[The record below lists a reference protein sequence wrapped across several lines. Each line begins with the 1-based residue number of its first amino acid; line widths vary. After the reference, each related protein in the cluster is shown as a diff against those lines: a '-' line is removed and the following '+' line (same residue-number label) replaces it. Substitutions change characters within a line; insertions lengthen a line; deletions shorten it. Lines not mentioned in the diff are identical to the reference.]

1 ENLAE
6 YCRIH
11 GLLRERA
18 TRDPGVRDYDIR
30 RPEAPGE
37 SGRGPCETLGIAD
50 VAFVGD
56 RAFRGQLRD
65 ERVELLASAREQA
78 DDSATLRGVVA
89 SERGPDAARRAGDE
103 DGGRDCP

>member
-1 ENLAE
+1 ME
-6 YCRIH
+6 YGRIR

-37 SGRGPCETLGIAD
+37 SGRGACETPGIAD

-78 DDSATLRGVVA
+78 DSATLRSVVA
-89 SERGPDAARRAGDE
+89 GERGPEAARRAGDE